1 MLRERIIRD
10 FMDVIIL
17 AQSNSREAPF
27 SGYDIIHF
35 VHRRFN
41 ILLSSGTVY
50 ALLYSMEREGLIK
63 GKWTGRKRVYM
74 LTEKGNEAAEEAV
87 DRSDEI
93 LSLVKQILRGEN
105 ASKSPRPL
113 PS

>member
-1 MLRERIIRD
+1 
-10 FMDVIIL
+10 MDIMIL
-17 AQSNSREAPF
+17 IELNNKGVPM

-63 GKWTGRKRVYM
+63 GKWGWRKRVYV
-74 LTEKGNEAAEEAV
+74 LTEKGNEAAKEVV
-87 DRSDEI
+87 DGCDEI
-93 LSLVKQILRGEN
+93 LSLVKQILRRGN
-105 ASKSPRPL
+105 GFKSPQP
-113 PS
+113 